1 MVTIKHKVTLKT
13 KTPQEETSESVD
25 VKKVTLKKKHEES
38 SAISE
43 QRTQVKPEKDT
54 NLLPQEPEKSSNTGK
69 IIGGIVAAA
78 VIIAAVY
85 FFGIRDNDNSGDDKT
100 VASTE
105 VVAQN
110 VGNTVKET
118 TANSSAAGEE
128 GLTEN
133 SSEAT
138 TPANDSETSAEN
150 AKNAPTANESA
161 SSSVQTDDKKTEEK
175 SAITPS
181 VSSVPSTV
189 SSVPVSGDVEENARR
204 VIRGDFGNG
213 QVRKDKLGK
222 AYSEIQGRVN
232 EMYRQGLV
240 K

>member
-13 KTPQEETSESVD
+13 KTPQEECAESVD
-25 VKKVTLKKKHEES
+25 VKKVTLKKKQSES
-38 SAISE
+38 SVVSE
-43 QRTQVKPEKDT
+43 QEPLIKPETDT
-54 NLLPQEPEKSSNTGK
+54 SPSQQEQEKISNIGK
-69 IIGGIVAAA
+69 IISG
-78 VIIAAVY
+78 IIAAAAIIAGVY
-85 FFGIRDNDNSGDDKT
+85 FFGIRDNNSGDDKT

-105 VVAQN
+105 VVTQN
-110 VGNTVKET
+110 DGNTVKET
-118 TANSSAAGEE
+118 TANSTASEE

-150 AKNAPTANESA
+150 AKGAPTANEST
-161 SSSVQTDDKKTEEK
+161 SPSVQTDDKKTEEE
-175 SAITPS
+175 SAVTPS
-181 VSSVPSTV
+181 VPSVQLTASSAPISE
-189 SSVPVSGDVEENARR
+189 DMEENARR

-213 QVRKDKLGK
+213 QVRKDKLGA
-222 AYSEIQGRVN
+222 AYSEIQGKVN

>member
-13 KTPQEETSESVD
+13 KTPQEECAESVD
-25 VKKVTLKKKHEES
+25 VKKVTS
-38 SAISE
+38 PAISE
-43 QRTQVKPEKDT
+43 QDPLIKPGTDT
-54 NLLPQEPEKSSNTGK
+54 SPSQPGPKKISNTVK
-69 IIGGIVAAA
+69 IISG
-78 VIIAAVY
+78 IIAAIAIIAGVY
-85 FFGIRDNDNSGDDKT
+85 CLGIRDNNNSGDEKT

-110 VGNTVKET
+110 DGNTVKET
-118 TANSSAAGEE
+118 TANFAAGEE

-150 AKNAPTANESA
+150 AKGAPTANEST
-161 SSSVQTDDKKTEEK
+161 SPSVQTDDKKTEGK
-175 SAITPS
+175 SAETPS
-181 VSSVPSTV
+181 VPCVPLTASSASI
-189 SSVPVSGDVEENARR
+189 SEDVEENARR

-213 QVRKDKLGK
+213 LVRKDKLGA
-222 AYSEIQGRVN
+222 AYSEIQGKVN

>member
-13 KTPQEETSESVD
+13 KTPQEECAESVD
-25 VKKVTLKKKHEES
+25 VKKVTLKKEQAES
-38 SAISE
+38 SAISGQE
-43 QRTQVKPEKDT
+43 PLIKPETDT
-54 NLLPQEPEKSSNTGK
+54 SPLQQEQEKISNTGK
-69 IIGGIVAAA
+69 IISG
-78 VIIAAVY
+78 IIAAAAIIAGVY
-85 FFGIRDNDNSGDDKT
+85 FFGIKDNNNSGDEKT

-110 VGNTVKET
+110 DGNTVKET
-118 TANSSAAGEE
+118 TANSAAGEE

-150 AKNAPTANESA
+150 AKGEPTANEST
-161 SSSVQTDDKKTEEK
+161 SPSVQTDDKKTEEK
-175 SAITPS
+175 SAVTPS
-181 VSSVPSTV
+181 VSSVPLTA
-189 SSVPVSGDVEENARR
+189 SSAPISEDMEENARR

-213 QVRKDKLGK
+213 QVRKDKLGA
-222 AYSEIQGRVN
+222 AYSEIQGKVN

>member
-13 KTPQEETSESVD
+13 KMPQEETSESVD
-25 VKKVTLKKKHEES
+25 VKKVTLNKKHEEF

-43 QRTQVKPEKDT
+43 QRTQVKPEEGT
-54 NLLPQEPEKSSNTGK
+54 NLSPQEPERSPNTGK
-69 IIGGIVAAA
+69 IIGGIVSAAA
-78 VIIAAVY
+78 IIAAVY
-85 FFGIRDNDNSGDDKT
+85 FFGIRDNDNSDDDKT

-110 VGNTVKET
+110 DGNTVKET
-118 TANSSAAGEE
+118 TANSAAGED

-150 AKNAPTANESA
+150 AKDALTANESA

-175 SAITPS
+175 SAVTPS
-181 VSSVPSTV
+181 VYRVPLTASSA
-189 SSVPVSGDVEENARR
+189 PVSEDVEENARR

-213 QVRKDKLGK
+213 QVRKDKLGA
-222 AYSEIQGRVN
+222 AYSEIQGKVN

-240 K
+240 KW